1 MNSTFTIIISESFTD
16 SWPDIVWQ
24 DAKDMGARVCLDYS
38 KPIPA
43 WLRKLRKIHFS
54 NPANRRIWLPMK
66 TMWDWTNALRLDD
79 LDPNKRNY
87 IIFQTGIKFSAHYI
101 KRLKEERNACIV
113 LYMPDNI
120 STMGIAN
127 NIAEF
132 ERYCHH
138 YHVDQVYSFDKK
150 DCETFGMEFFDFYS
164 ILPIVGKSN
173 LCKGERLRV
182 FYVGSCRSRERLDI
196 LHRLYD
202 HLSTQADCTFYLN
215 GVDEANMTR
224 NGFKYNHPLTYKQV
238 IELVQQND
246 IIVEI
251 MNGCQTGNTLRLK
264 EAVCY
269 NKLLLTNNQTIT
281 DTPYYNSKYM
291 QVFNKVDEIDLSKFC
306 NDVDYHYQGEYSPRL
321 LMERIIEKDNIY
333 QRNKTY
339 NSFLFKTLK

>member
-1 MNSTFTIIISESFTD
+1 MQSTFTILITEATPD

-24 DAKDMGARVCLDYS
+24 DAKDMGARVCLDYC
-38 KPIPA
+38 KPMSASI
-43 WLRKLRKIHFS
+43 RKLRKIHFS
-54 NPANRRIWLPMK
+54 NPANRRIWLPLK
-66 TMWDWTNALRLDD
+66 TMWDWTNALQLDD

-87 IIFQTGIKFSAHYI
+87 IIFQTGIKFSAPFI

-113 LYMPDNI
+113 LYMPDNV

-173 LCKGERLRV
+173 VCKGGRLRV
-182 FYVGSCRSRERLDI
+182 FYVGSCRSKERLDI

-202 HLSTQADCTFYLN
+202 HLSNQADCTFYLN
-215 GVDEANMTR
+215 GVDEADMTR
-224 NGFKYNHPLTYKQV
+224 SGIKYNHPLTYKQV
-238 IELVQQND
+238 IELVQQSD
-246 IIVEI
+246 VIVEI

-291 QVFNKVDEIDLSKFC
+291 QVFNKVDEIDLSKFLPNPDYC
-306 NDVDYHYQGEYSPRL
+306 YAGEFSTKRLINLIIDNDNNS
-321 LMERIIEKDNIY
+321 RIIK
-333 QRNKTY
+333 
-339 NSFLFKTLK
+339 

>member
-1 MNSTFTIIISESFTD
+1 MLKLGINTSFEILISEAKPD

-24 DAKDMGARVCLDYS
+24 DAKDKGARAFLDYC

-43 WLRKLRKIHFS
+43 WLQKMRKTHFS
-54 NPANRRIWLPMK
+54 NTANRRFWLPMK
-66 TMWDWTNALRLDD
+66 NIWDWTNALQLDD

-120 STMGIAN
+120 RTIGIAN
-127 NIAEF
+127 DKNEYDRF
-132 ERYCHH
+132 CRH
-138 YHVDQVYSFDKK
+138 YRIDQAYSFDKK
-150 DCETFGMEFFDFYS
+150 DCEEFGMEFFDYYS
-164 ILPIVGKSN
+164 VLPLKANAESTSSEKYKV
-173 LCKGERLRV
+173 L
-182 FYVGSCRSRERLDI
+182 YVGSCRSKERLEI

-202 HLSTQADCTFYLN
+202 HLSAQADCTFYLN
-215 GVDEANMTR
+215 GVEEADIARSGIT
-224 NGFKYNHPLTYKQV
+224 YNHPLTYKEV

-246 IIVEI
+246 VIVEI

-281 DTPYYNSKYM
+281 DSPYYNPQYM
-291 QVFNKVDEIDLSKFC
+291 QVFNNVDEIDLSKFS
-306 NDVDYHYQGEYSPRL
+306 DVVDYHYKGEYSPRL
-321 LMERIIEKDNIY
+321 LLERIKERDNI
-333 QRNKTY
+333 
-339 NSFLFKTLK
+339 NSSKV

>member
-1 MNSTFTIIISESFTD
+1 MQSTFTILITESTPD

-24 DAKDMGARVCLDYS
+24 DAKDMRARVCLDYC
-38 KPIPA
+38 KPMPA
-43 WLRKLRKIHFS
+43 WFRKLRKAHFS
-54 NPANRRIWLPMK
+54 NPANRRIWLPLK
-66 TMWDWTNALRLDD
+66 TMWDWTNVLRLDD

-87 IIFQTGIKFSAHYI
+87 IIFQTGIKFSSHYI

-120 STMGIAN
+120 STMGIADSKE
-127 NIAEF
+127 EF
-132 ERYCHH
+132 ERYCNH
-138 YHVDQVYSFDKK
+138 YHVDQVFSFDKR
-150 DCETFGMEFFDFYS
+150 DCEIFGVEFFDFYS

-182 FYVGSCRSRERLDI
+182 FYVGSCRSRERQDI

-224 NGFKYNHPLTYKQV
+224 SGIKYNHPLTYRQV

-246 IIVEI
+246 VIVEI

-269 NKLLLTNNQTIT
+269 NKLLLTNNQTII

-291 QVFNKVDEIDLSKFC
+291 QVFNKVDEIDLSKFLPNPDYC
-306 NDVDYHYQGEYSPRL
+306 YAGEFSTKRLINLIIDNDNNS
-321 LMERIIEKDNIY
+321 RIIK
-333 QRNKTY
+333 
-339 NSFLFKTLK
+339 

>member
-1 MNSTFTIIISESFTD
+1 MNSSFTIIISESFTD

-24 DAKDMGARVCLDYS
+24 DAKDMGARVCLDYC

-113 LYMPDNI
+113 LYMPDNV

-150 DCETFGMEFFDFYS
+150 DCDTFGMEFFDFYS
-164 ILPIVGKSN
+164 MLPIIDSTNYSN
-173 LCKGERLRV
+173 GDRLRV
-182 FYVGSCRSRERLDI
+182 FYVGSCRSKERLDI

-202 HLSTQADCTFYLN
+202 YLSNQADCTFYLN
-215 GVDEANMTR
+215 GVDTVDMTR
-224 NGFKYNHPLTYKQV
+224 EGIIYNHPLTYRQV
-238 IELVQQND
+238 IELVQRND
-246 IIVEI
+246 VIVEI

-291 QVFNKVDEIDLSKFC
+291 QVFNKVDEIDLSKFLPNPDYC
-306 NDVDYHYQGEYSPRL
+306 YAGEFSTKRLINLIIDNDNNS
-321 LMERIIEKDNIY
+321 RIIK
-333 QRNKTY
+333 
-339 NSFLFKTLK
+339 

>member
-1 MNSTFTIIISESFTD
+1 MEKKKNMNSSFTIIISESHTD

-24 DAKDMGARVCLDYS
+24 DAKGMGARVCLDYC

-66 TMWDWTNALRLDD
+66 TMWDWTNALQLDD
-79 LDPNKRNY
+79 LDTNKRNY

-182 FYVGSCRSRERLDI
+182 FYVGSCRSKERLDI
-196 LHRLYD
+196 LHR
-202 HLSTQADCTFYLN
+202 
-215 GVDEANMTR
+215 
-224 NGFKYNHPLTYKQV
+224 
-238 IELVQQND
+238 
-246 IIVEI
+246 
-251 MNGCQTGNTLRLK
+251 
-264 EAVCY
+264 
-269 NKLLLTNNQTIT
+269 
-281 DTPYYNSKYM
+281 
-291 QVFNKVDEIDLSKFC
+291 
-306 NDVDYHYQGEYSPRL
+306 
-321 LMERIIEKDNIY
+321 
-333 QRNKTY
+333 
-339 NSFLFKTLK
+339 